1 MIANFRA
8 DTDSDTLKYECASI
22 GVSIGTFN
30 NRVGSF
36 WVRYAEEPGGW
47 VRCGQVFVPGM
58 RPTRSDVVGAFHG
71 GY

>member
-22 GVSIGTFN
+22 GVFN
-30 NRVGSF
+30 DRFGSF
-36 WVRYAEEPGGW
+36 WVKWAEEGAVMAW

-58 RPTRSDVVGAFHG
+58 RPTRADVVDAFHG
-71 GY
+71 GL